1 MIWLIFALLSGAA
14 VLAVLIPLAWRT
26 TPPEAAGS
34 DKAFY
39 REQIAEIVRERTEGR
54 LDAEDAEAAR
64 AEAARRLL
72 RAAETS
78 GTRQAASRK
87 ARLVAALATLV
98 LVPALAVPLYLKL
111 GAVDMPDMP
120 LAQRQAA
127 SPPRFD
133 LAAAVEKI
141 EQHLAEHPDDGR
153 AWEVLAPVYVKAQR
167 FDEGVRAYSEAL
179 RLLGATPA
187 RHAALGEA
195 YVLQSEGMVI
205 PAARRNFEA
214 ALALDPKDAHAGYYM
229 GLAAEQDGDRAK
241 AVEIWKRLLEEAPP
255 QAGYRALLRQQIERL
270 TGEAFAD
277 APSTE
282 AGKSVASLAPGEQQ
296 AMIGRMVD
304 RLAARLAQNGA
315 DVEGWLKLI
324 RAYSVMA
331 EPEKAAAALAKARQA
346 LHEKPAELA
355 KVEELAQELGVGK
368 EIVR

>member
-1 MIWLIFALLSGAA
+1 MIWLVFALLAGAA
-14 VLAVLIPLAWRT
+14 VLAVLVPLSLRAA
-26 TPPEAAGS
+26 PLEAAAS

-39 REQIAEIVRERTEGR
+39 REQIAEIARERAEGR
-54 LDAEDAEAAR
+54 LDAEDAETAR

-72 RAAETS
+72 RAAEAS
-78 GTRQAASRK
+78 GARQSSSRK

-98 LVPALAVPLYLKL
+98 LVPALAVPLYLRL

-127 SPPRFD
+127 SKPRFD
-133 LAAAVEKI
+133 ISAAVEKI

-167 FDEGVRAYSEAL
+167 FDEGVHAYGEAL

-195 YVLQSEGMVI
+195 YVLQAEGAVT

-229 GLAAEQDGDRAK
+229 GLAAEQDGDKAR
-241 AVEIWKRLLEEAPP
+241 AVEIWKRLLEEAPA
-255 QAGYRALLRQQIERL
+255 QAGYRALLRQQLERL
-270 TGEAFAD
+270 TGESFAD
-277 APSTE
+277 KPQSA
-282 AGKSVASLAPGEQQ
+282 AGKAVAALPEGEQR
-296 AMIGRMVD
+296 AMIGRMVEG
-304 RLAARLAQNGA
+304 LAARLAQNGS

-324 RAYSVMA
+324 RAYSVLA
-331 EPEKAAAALAKARQA
+331 EPEKAAAALAKARAA
-346 LHEKPAELA
+346 LQGKPAELA
-355 KVEELAQELGVGK
+355 RVEGLAQELGVGK
-368 EIVR
+368 EAVR